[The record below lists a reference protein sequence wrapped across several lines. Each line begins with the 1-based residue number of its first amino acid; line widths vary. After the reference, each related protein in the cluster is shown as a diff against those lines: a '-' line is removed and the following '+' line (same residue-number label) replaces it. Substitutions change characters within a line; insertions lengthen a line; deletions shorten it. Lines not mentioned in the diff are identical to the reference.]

1 MAKWVPYPYRVPR
14 GYGYCRGTAA
24 CVPQAYP
31 FLPPK
36 KISRYGLGRV
46 RYGLD
51 TGGTKTKPNGVVST
65 RSLLLSLL
73 SQAEPLDSLSHF
85 LTLPATGD
93 GRCSDC
99 GLAAM
104 KTAPIII
111 WRYVFLISLLNMK
124 IRGKQNPKAN
134 IFFFVLQCF
143 WYWEAWEEISFFFFF
158 EERKR

>member
-1 MAKWVPYPYRVPR
+1 MGALPIPGTSWVRILPGYRCMRTPGVPVF
-14 GYGYCRGTAA
+14 A
-24 CVPQAYP
+24 
-31 FLPPK
+31 PK
-36 KISRYGLGRV
+36 KNFPVWVGSDRV
-46 RYGLD
+46 RYGLG

-104 KTAPIII
+104 KAAPIII
-111 WRYVFLISLLNMK
+111 
-124 IRGKQNPKAN
+124 
-134 IFFFVLQCF
+134 
-143 WYWEAWEEISFFFFF
+143 
-158 EERKR
+158 